1 MAQVLVEG
9 TNVVTIAGFH
19 ADVNNT
25 SAGPW
30 MPGAAVP
37 GIAFGM
43 RIGADSLWLCVA
55 VALCGCGSVWLWLCV
70 ACYACVAGCVSDA
83 DTSRPHQTTARSFE
97 RMGAGLRLTL
107 SAPSIRP
114 GAQAVGGIMTRRRI
128 ST

>member
-55 VALCGCGSVWLWLCV
+55 VALCGLLCLRRWLC
-70 ACYACVAGCVSDA
+70 
-83 DTSRPHQTTARSFE
+83 
-97 RMGAGLRLTL
+97 L
-107 SAPSIRP
+107 
-114 GAQAVGGIMTRRRI
+114 
-128 ST
+128 